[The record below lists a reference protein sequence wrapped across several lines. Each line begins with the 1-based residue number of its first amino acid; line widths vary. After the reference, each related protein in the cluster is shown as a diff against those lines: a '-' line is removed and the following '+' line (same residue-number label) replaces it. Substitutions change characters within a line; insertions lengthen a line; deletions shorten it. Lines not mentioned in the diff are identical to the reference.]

1 MYLDLYELLYI
12 LSLEK
17 RPESKLNNKK
27 ESSILIEDSYYAM
40 KIDQKMNLE
49 MNIWYYIAMKFDLKI
64 NSILEK

>member
-40 KIDQKMNLE
+40 KIELKMNSV
-49 MNIWYYIAMKFDLKI
+49 LKK
-64 NSILEK
+64 NLLYRHEK